1 MDLSVTRRTLD
12 FRQELRALLASPDTR
27 TLLAEVRA
35 RADGMDGDV
44 RPLYRHLGRAGV
56 LAPSWPPEYGGRGG
70 DFTETVVLLEELV
83 AHGVPQSLYY
93 ISVQIVGSLILQAG
107 TPGQRAALLP
117 RLAAGDL
124 SVCILFTEPEHGSD
138 LAGITTRGRP
148 LPDGGWAVTGRKTYN
163 LKTAYADLALCAVR
177 TAPERSR
184 YEGISLFL
192 VPLDAPGVRVR
203 PLPSLADEQ
212 FHDVRLDEARV
223 AADAVLGAPGDGWS
237 LITRMFAAERS
248 GLDYYA
254 RARHWLGLT
263 AGRLPAPPAPEA
275 RMPAALAPDAQQP
288 AGPAPDAQ
296 LPTAPA
302 PDADAWA
309 GLARHQARLAATRLL
324 TCRALQQ
331 LQEDRP
337 DIATASLSKWHASET
352 AQAVS
357 WWSLEVLGLSAVRPD
372 GADAP
377 DRVLEA
383 ALREAPGMTVSG
395 GASEV
400 LLDIVTG
407 ARLLDDV
414 GTGG

>member
-1 MDLSVTRRTLD
+1 MDLGVTRRTLG
-12 FRQELRALLASPDTR
+12 FRQELHALLTSPDTR
-27 TLLAEVRA
+27 TLLDEVHA
-35 RADGMDGDV
+35 RRDGMDGDV
-44 RPLYRHLGRAGV
+44 RPLYRHLGRSGV

-107 TPGQRAALLP
+107 SPEQRETLLP
-117 RLAAGDL
+117 RLASGEL

-138 LAGITTRGRP
+138 LAGITTRAEA
-148 LPDGGWAVTGRKTYN
+148 LPGGDWILKGRKTYN

-177 TAPERSR
+177 TAPEQSR

-192 VPLDAPGVRVR
+192 VPLDTPGVTIR

-212 FHDVRLDEARV
+212 FHDVRLSDVRV
-223 AADAVLGAPGDGWS
+223 GPEAVLGAPGDGWS

-248 GLDYYA
+248 GLDYYV
-254 RARHWLGLT
+254 RARHWLELT
-263 AGRLPAPPAPEA
+263 ARRLMTDPDPDSAD
-275 RMPAALAPDAQQP
+275 LAE
-288 AGPAPDAQ
+288 
-296 LPTAPA
+296 
-302 PDADAWA
+302 
-309 GLARHQARLAATRLL
+309 LARHRARLDATRLL

-337 DIATASLSKWHASET
+337 DIAAASMSKWHASET

-357 WWSLEVLGLSAVRPD
+357 WWSLEVLGLSAFGPGTPD
-372 GADAP
+372 GP

-383 ALREAPGMTVSG
+383 AFREAPGMSISG

-400 LLDIVTG
+400 LLDIITG

-414 GTGG
+414 ETGG